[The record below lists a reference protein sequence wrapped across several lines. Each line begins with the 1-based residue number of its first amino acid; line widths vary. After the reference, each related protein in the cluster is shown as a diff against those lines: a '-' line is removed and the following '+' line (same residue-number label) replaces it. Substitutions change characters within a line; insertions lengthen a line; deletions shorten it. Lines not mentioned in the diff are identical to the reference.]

1 MKIIDSLVKFL
12 PSRPVY
18 AHCDIPC
25 GIYDPY
31 LAQMAAHTVLRM
43 TKLIE
48 DEQSSPADKRK
59 EDQGDESI
67 FRMVHVKEEHAEIVK
82 HEIATIWSDY
92 FKEENSKNMPDLADH
107 VWQTLKLASK
117 AKQKVDI
124 EVAKALLA
132 HVQVF
137 AEMFYQSKGM
147 ESVRI
152 PSGYPTEGEIV
163 THK

>member
-1 MKIIDSLVKFL
+1 MILDSLIKFL
-12 PSRPVY
+12 PTRPVY

-25 GIYDPY
+25 GIYDPHA
-31 LAQMAAHTVLRM
+31 AQMAAHTVLRM
-43 TKLIE
+43 TQLIREAKDDPVKL
-48 DEQSSPADKRK
+48 ARLA
-59 EDQGDESI
+59 
-67 FRMVHVKEEHAEIVK
+67 HVKEEHAEIVK
-82 HEIATIWSDY
+82 HEVTVIWGDY

-117 AKQKVDI
+117 AKQEVDL

-137 AEMFYQSKGM
+137 AEMFYQSKDL
-147 ESVRI
+147 ESVRV

>member
-1 MKIIDSLVKFL
+1 MILDSLIKFL
-12 PSRPVY
+12 PTRPVY

-25 GIYDPY
+25 GIYDPHA
-31 LAQMAAHTVLRM
+31 AQMAAHTVLRM
-43 TKLIE
+43 TQLIREAKDDPVKL
-48 DEQSSPADKRK
+48 ARLA
-59 EDQGDESI
+59 
-67 FRMVHVKEEHAEIVK
+67 HVKEEHAEIVK
-82 HEIATIWSDY
+82 HEVTVIWGDY

>member
-1 MKIIDSLVKFL
+1 MILDSLIKFL
-12 PSRPVY
+12 PTRPVY

-25 GIYDPY
+25 GIYDPHG
-31 LAQMAAHTVLRM
+31 AQMAAHTVLRM
-43 TKLIE
+43 TQLIREAKDDPVKL
-48 DEQSSPADKRK
+48 ARLA
-59 EDQGDESI
+59 
-67 FRMVHVKEEHAEIVK
+67 HVKEEHAEIVK
-82 HEIATIWSDY
+82 HEVTVIWGDY

-117 AKQKVDI
+117 AKQEVDL

-137 AEMFYQSKGM
+137 AEMFYKSKDL
-147 ESVRI
+147 ESVRV